1 MIAAKLGRDEN
12 VAELLSITITEEG
25 MSDEENDENDDDD
38 AGLDKEK
45 EKAKREVKRVNVNF
59 KHRKT
64 AKAALHYAAK
74 NGHEVN
80 ISQWHTGWIIEFNA
94 LGWLWNR

>member
-25 MSDEENDENDDDD
+25 MSDEESDANDDDD
-38 AGLDKEK
+38 ACLDKGE

-80 ISQWHTGWIIEFNA
+80 ILQ
-94 LGWLWNR
+94 

>member
-25 MSDEENDENDDDD
+25 MSDEENDEDDDD
-38 AGLDKEK
+38 ADQEKEK
-45 EKAKREVKRVNVNF
+45 ETVKREVKRVNVNF

-80 ISQWHTGWIIEFNA
+80 ISQ
-94 LGWLWNR
+94 